1 MEVLANSSEN
11 KQADNIQAT
20 NAVEVEAKATADNHP
35 FPEPRLPYPF
45 TSCLTEKEQKTYL
58 HLMTKFSKTPNHF
71 PLNAASQ
78 REFLTYLVSGKRV
91 YIHIG
96 VSQRRVVQLR

>member
-1 MEVLANSSEN
+1 MEILANSSEN
-11 KQADNIQAT
+11 KQIGNIQAT
-20 NAVEVEAKATADNHP
+20 NAVGVVTKTTTDDHP

-58 HLMTKFSKTPNHF
+58 YLMTKFSKTPNHF

-78 REFLTYLVSGKRV
+78 RELLMYLVSV
-91 YIHIG
+91 NVCIYT
-96 VSQRRVVQLR
+96 